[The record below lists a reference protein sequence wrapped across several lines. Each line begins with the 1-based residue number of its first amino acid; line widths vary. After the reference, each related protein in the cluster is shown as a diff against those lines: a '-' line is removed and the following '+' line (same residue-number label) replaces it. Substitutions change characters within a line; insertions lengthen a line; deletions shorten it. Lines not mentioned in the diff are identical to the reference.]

1 MEEYNHVPV
10 LLNETIEGLNIKPD
24 GIYVDCTMCG
34 AGHSKE
40 ILKRLSAN
48 GKLVCFDQDDYAI
61 KRGTEKL
68 QKISTYKVTLAVLKK
83 WRKDGIISEHEFRKC
98 ELKIAEKFDISL
110 CSIYRETA

>member
-1 MEEYNHVPV
+1 M
-10 LLNETIEGLNIKPD
+10 NI
-24 GIYVDCTMCG
+24 
-34 AGHSKE
+34 
-40 ILKRLSAN
+40 
-48 GKLVCFDQDDYAI
+48 
-61 KRGTEKL
+61 EKL